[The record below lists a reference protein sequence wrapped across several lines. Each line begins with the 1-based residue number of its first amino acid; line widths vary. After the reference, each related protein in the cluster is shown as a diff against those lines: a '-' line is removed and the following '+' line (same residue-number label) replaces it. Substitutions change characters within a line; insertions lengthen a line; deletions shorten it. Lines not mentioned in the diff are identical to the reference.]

1 VLVTR
6 GGVDGYQF
14 KSSES
19 DGFLIFGQLLASQR
33 TRSGGPAASL
43 VRALA
48 DGLILLRRQY
58 NVPVRVHLVTRLFA
72 SPRDH
77 LADATD
83 QVSPDHFQAFIAQV
97 LARLR
102 LRPSRSALTWPFPY
116 LAGTWACSRRDPR
129 S

>member
-1 VLVTR
+1 MSPDSGERAAVRGYRWQYDHIAALVYDALIQDDFVSLRPTDPRAGKADDLVLVTR

-48 DGLILLRRQY
+48 DGWILLRRQY
-58 NVPVRVHLVTRLFA
+58 NVP
-72 SPRDH
+72 
-77 LADATD
+77 
-83 QVSPDHFQAFIAQV
+83 
-97 LARLR
+97 
-102 LRPSRSALTWPFPY
+102 SACT
-116 LAGTWACSRRDPR
+116 
-129 S
+129 

>member
-102 LRPSRSALTWPFPY
+102 LTPSRSALTWPFPY